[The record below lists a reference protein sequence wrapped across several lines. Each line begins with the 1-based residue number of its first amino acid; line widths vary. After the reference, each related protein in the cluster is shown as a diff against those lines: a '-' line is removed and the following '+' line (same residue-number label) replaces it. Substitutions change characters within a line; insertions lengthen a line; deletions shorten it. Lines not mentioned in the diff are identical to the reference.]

1 MMSIILFAIFF
12 ILLILGAPIVF
23 AIGVGTLGALIA
35 GGIPLELLPQKI
47 FIGLAHF
54 PYLAVPLFVLA
65 GMLMETGGISKRIVE
80 LSNAMVGHIQGG
92 LGMVV
97 MVATI
102 FFSDISGSSA
112 ADTAAIGSIM
122 IPTMKKRGYA
132 PNFSAALVTAAG
144 GMGVLIPPCLTMVVF
159 GSLTN
164 TSIGALF
171 LAGFVPGISMGIILM
186 GLTYIIARKNNFPRE
201 ERANFGQFLR
211 ASKRATLSLFM
222 GVIILGGILL
232 GIFTA
237 TEAAAVA
244 VIYGFFLSVV
254 FYRGI
259 KLSQLPKILWDAS
272 VVSGVVMLVVGISY
286 GFGWVMAKEQIP
298 VKLANFMLNL
308 PGGKLVFLFAVNIL
322 LLIMGMFFDA
332 SLSVVILVPIL
343 FPVAVKLGVDP
354 VHFGTFVVMNLGIG
368 FTTPPYGISLFI
380 ASGIAKVPMS
390 SIIKPIFPYILTM
403 IGFLFVVTY
412 VPWFSLVLPK
422 LLMGY

>member
-1 MMSIILFAIFF
+1 MMSIILFVIFF
-12 ILLILGAPIVF
+12 VLLLLGAPIVF
-23 AIGVGTLGALIA
+23 AIGVGTLGALVA

-47 FIGLAHF
+47 FSGLAHF

-80 LSNAMVGHIQGG
+80 LSNAMVGHIRGG

-186 GLTYIIARKNNFPRE
+186 VLTYFIARKNNFPRE
-201 ERANFGQFLR
+201 ERATFRQFLR
-211 ASKRATLSLFM
+211 ASKRAALSLFM

-254 FYRGI
+254 FYREV

-298 VKLANFMLNL
+298 VKLANFMLTL
-308 PGGKLVFLFAVNIL
+308 PGGKLVFLLAVNIL

-390 SIIKPIFPYILTM
+390 SIIKPILPYILTM

-412 VPWFSLVLPK
+412 VPWFSLMLPK

>member
-1 MMSIILFAIFF
+1 MMSIILFVIFF
-12 ILLILGAPIVF
+12 VLLLLGAPIVF
-23 AIGVGTLGALIA
+23 AIGVGTLGALVA

-47 FIGLAHF
+47 FSGLAHF

-80 LSNAMVGHIQGG
+80 LSNAMVGHIRGG

-186 GLTYIIARKNNFPRE
+186 MLTYIIARKNNFPRE
-201 ERANFGQFLR
+201 ERATFRQFLR

-232 GIFTA
+232 GVFTA

-244 VIYGFFLSVV
+244 VIYGFFLTVV
-254 FYRGI
+254 FYREI

-298 VKLANFMLNL
+298 VKLANFMLTL
-308 PGGKLVFLFAVNIL
+308 PGGKLVFLLAVNVL

-332 SLSVVILVPIL
+332 SLSVVILVPVL

-390 SIIKPIFPYILTM
+390 SIIKPILPYILTM
-403 IGFLFVVTY
+403 IGFLLVVTY

>member
-1 MMSIILFAIFF
+1 MMAFTLFAIFF
-12 ILLILGAPIVF
+12 ILLLLGAPIVF
-23 AIGVGTLGALIA
+23 AIGVGTAFALLV
-35 GGIPLELLPQKI
+35 GGIPLEVLPQKV
-47 FIGLAHF
+47 FSGLDNF

-80 LSNAMVGHIQGG
+80 LSNALVGHIRGG
-92 LGMVV
+92 MGMVV

-122 IPTMKKRGYA
+122 IPAMKKRGYP

-186 GLTYIIARKNNFPRE
+186 ILTYIIARKRNYPRE
-201 ERANFGQFLR
+201 ERANFQQLLR
-211 ASKRATLSLFM
+211 AGKRSFLSLFM
-222 GVIILGGILL
+222 GVIILGGIIL

-254 FYRGI
+254 FYREI
-259 KLSQLPKILWDAS
+259 KITQLPKILWDAAT
-272 VVSGVVMLVVGISY
+272 VSGIVMLVVGISY
-286 GFGWVMAKEQIP
+286 GFGWVIAKEMIP
-298 VKLANFMLNL
+298 MKMAEFMTHL
-308 PGGKLVFLFAVNIL
+308 PGGKIVFLFAVNVL

-332 SLSVVILVPIL
+332 SLSVIVLIPIL
-343 FPVAVKLGVDP
+343 FPVAVKLGLDP

-380 ASGIAKVPMS
+380 ASGIAKIPMS
-390 SIIKPIFPYILTM
+390 SIIKPILPYILAM
-403 IGFLFVVTY
+403 IGFLLVVTY

>member
-1 MMSIILFAIFF
+1 MMSIVLFAIFF
-12 ILLILGAPIVF
+12 ILLLLGAPIVF
-23 AIGVGTLGALIA
+23 AIGVGTTFALIV
-35 GGIPLELLPQKI
+35 GGIPLEVLPQKV
-47 FIGLAHF
+47 FSGLAHF

-80 LSNAMVGHIQGG
+80 LSNAMVGHIRGG

-171 LAGFVPGISMGIILM
+171 LAGFVPGICMGIILM
-186 GLTYIIARKNNFPRE
+186 LLTYFIARKNNFPRE
-201 ERANFGQFLR
+201 ERATFGQFLR
-211 ASKRATLSLFM
+211 ASKRAALSLFM

-254 FYRGI
+254 LYREI

-298 VKLANFMLNL
+298 VNLANFMLTL
-308 PGGKLVFLFAVNIL
+308 PGGKLVFLLAVNVL

-343 FPVAVKLGVDP
+343 FPVALKLGVDP

-390 SIIKPIFPYILTM
+390 SIIKPILPYILTM
-403 IGFLFVVTY
+403 IGFLLVVTY
-412 VPWFSLVLPK
+412 IPWFSLVLPR

>member
-1 MMSIILFAIFF
+1 MMSVILFAIFF

-23 AIGVGTLGALIA
+23 AIGVGTMGALVA

-47 FIGLAHF
+47 FSGLAHF

-80 LSNAMVGHIQGG
+80 LSNAMVGHIRGG

-186 GLTYIIARKNNFPRE
+186 VLTYFIARKNNFPRE
-201 ERANFGQFLR
+201 ERATFRQFLK

-254 FYRGI
+254 FYREI

-298 VKLANFMLNL
+298 VKLANFMLTL
-308 PGGKLVFLFAVNIL
+308 PGGKLAFLLAVNVL

-368 FTTPPYGISLFI
+368 FTTPPYGLSLFI

-390 SIIKPIFPYILTM
+390 SVIKPILPYILTM
-403 IGFLFVVTY
+403 IGFLLVVTY

>member
-1 MMSIILFAIFF
+1 MALTLFAIFF
-12 ILLILGAPIVF
+12 ILLLLGAPIVF
-23 AIGVGTLGALIA
+23 AIGVGTAFALLL
-35 GGIPLELLPQKI
+35 GGIPLEVLPQKV
-47 FIGLAHF
+47 FSGLDNF

-80 LSNAMVGHIQGG
+80 LSNALVGHIRGG
-92 LGMVV
+92 MGMVV

-122 IPTMKKRGYA
+122 IPAMKKRGYP

-186 GLTYIIARKNNFPRE
+186 ILTYLIARKRNYPRE
-201 ERANFGQFLR
+201 ERANYGQLLR
-211 ASKRATLSLFM
+211 AAKRSFLSLFM
-222 GVIILGGILL
+222 GVIILGGIIL

-244 VIYGFFLSVV
+244 VIYGFFLSVI
-254 FYRGI
+254 FYREI
-259 KLSQLPKILWDAS
+259 KISQLPKILWEAAT
-272 VVSGVVMLVVGISY
+272 VSGIVMLVVGISY
-286 GFGWVMAKEQIP
+286 GFGWVIAKELIP
-298 VKLANFMLNL
+298 MKMAEFMIHL
-308 PGGKLVFLFAVNIL
+308 PGGKVVFLFAVNVL

-332 SLSVVILVPIL
+332 SLSVIVLVPII

-380 ASGIAKVPMS
+380 ASGIAKIPMS
-390 SIIKPIFPYILTM
+390 SIIKPILPYILTM
-403 IGFLFVVTY
+403 IGFLLIVTY

>member
-1 MMSIILFAIFF
+1 
-12 ILLILGAPIVF
+12 
-23 AIGVGTLGALIA
+23 
-35 GGIPLELLPQKI
+35 
-47 FIGLAHF
+47 
-54 PYLAVPLFVLA
+54 
-65 GMLMETGGISKRIVE
+65 
-80 LSNAMVGHIQGG
+80 
-92 LGMVV
+92 
-97 MVATI
+97 
-102 FFSDISGSSA
+102 
-112 ADTAAIGSIM
+112 
-122 IPTMKKRGYA
+122 
-132 PNFSAALVTAAG
+132 
-144 GMGVLIPPCLTMVVF
+144 
-159 GSLTN
+159 
-164 TSIGALF
+164 
-171 LAGFVPGISMGIILM
+171 MGIILM
-186 GLTYIIARKNNFPRE
+186 MLTYIIARKNNFPRE
-201 ERANFGQFLR
+201 ERATFRQFLR

-222 GVIILGGILL
+222 GAIILGGILL

-254 FYRGI
+254 LYREI

-298 VKLANFMLNL
+298 VKLANFMLTL
-308 PGGKLVFLFAVNIL
+308 PGGKLVFLLAVNVL

-332 SLSVVILVPIL
+332 SLSVVILVPVL

-390 SIIKPIFPYILTM
+390 SIIKPILPYILTM
-403 IGFLFVVTY
+403 IGFLLVVTY

-422 LLMGY
+422 QLMGY